1 MIRTK
6 KAYQAIAT
14 TVKRYLLSAIGPR
27 RLDSRPKK
35 CFATASRINLLRER
49 GSEVFMFDFLF
60 PNHPFGGHTLRLVAQ
75 AQQGGGDVFDIARA
89 MKGVEAGDKDA
100 WERSWLELAEKT
112 ESRAKAALAAGH
124 QRTAEQY
131 FFHANNYYRMSDVL
145 LTIAEEPK
153 RRERFRRAQEN
164 FRAALELHEP
174 KIEIVTVRC
183 GREEYDGYFCH
194 PVNPKPGKWP
204 AVLFLGGA
212 DAYAEEI
219 YFGGKQMLD
228 RGWAMLLVDTP
239 GRGSS
244 IYLKGIKTRPDYEV
258 PGKAC
263 IDYLVWRP
271 EVDPNRIALLGISMA
286 GYYAPRVAAFEKRL
300 KALIAWSGCYS
311 VLDDLYDFCAHL
323 QPVCQRLLGGVSHDK
338 ARELLRDF
346 TMAGIAKNITC
357 PTLITHGDKDTLMS
371 IEGAKKLFAEIGA
384 KDKTLKIYDQSDGG
398 GRIHCSHD
406 YWAHNLPYMLDW
418 LEERL

>member
-1 MIRTK
+1 
-6 KAYQAIAT
+6 
-14 TVKRYLLSAIGPR
+14 
-27 RLDSRPKK
+27 
-35 CFATASRINLLRER
+35 
-49 GSEVFMFDFLF
+49 MFDFLF
-60 PNHPFGGHTLRLVAQ
+60 PAHPFGGHTLRLVAQ
-75 AQQGGGDVFDIARA
+75 AQQGGADVFDIARA
-89 MKGVEAGDKDA
+89 MRNVDAGDKEA
-100 WERSWLELAEKT
+100 WERAWLELARRT
-112 ESRAKAALAAGH
+112 EGRATEALAAGH
-124 QRTAEQY
+124 PRTAKQN
-131 FFHANNYYRMSDVL
+131 FFHASNYYRMSDVL

-153 RRERFRRAQEN
+153 RAERFRKAQDN
-164 FRAALELHEP
+164 FRAAAKLHEP
-174 KIEIVTVRC
+174 IIEVVSISC
-183 GREEYDGYFCH
+183 GDQAYDGYFCH

-263 IDYLVWRP
+263 IDYLISRP
-271 EVDPNRIALLGISMA
+271 EVDPNRVATLGISMA
-286 GYYAPRVAAFEKRL
+286 GYYAPRVAAFESRL
-300 KALIAWSGCYS
+300 KALVAWSGCYS

-323 QPVCQRLLGGVSHDK
+323 QPVCQRLLGGVGHQE
-338 ARELLRDF
+338 ARRLLKDF
-346 TMAGIAKNITC
+346 TMAGIAENITC
-357 PTLITHGDKDTLMS
+357 PTLITHGGKDTLMS
-371 IEGAKKLFAEIGA
+371 IEGAKRLYDEIGA
-384 KDKTLKIYDQSDGG
+384 KDKTLRIYDDPNDG

-406 YWAHNLPYMLDW
+406 YWAHNVPFMLDW

>member
-1 MIRTK
+1 
-6 KAYQAIAT
+6 
-14 TVKRYLLSAIGPR
+14 
-27 RLDSRPKK
+27 
-35 CFATASRINLLRER
+35 
-49 GSEVFMFDFLF
+49 MFDFLF

-89 MKGVEAGDKDA
+89 MKSVAAGDKDA
-100 WERSWLELAEKT
+100 WERSWLELAQKT
-112 ESRAKAALAAGH
+112 ELKAQDALAAGH
-124 QRTAEQY
+124 RITARQY
-131 FFHANNYYRMSDVL
+131 FFHASNYYRMSDVL
-145 LTIAEEPK
+145 LTIAEEP
-153 RRERFRRAQEN
+153 RRAERFTKSREN
-164 FRAALELHEP
+164 FRAAAKLNDAV
-174 KIEIVTVRC
+174 IEVIRVRC
-183 GREEYDGYFCH
+183 GAEEYDGYFCH
-194 PVNPKPGKWP
+194 PAKPKASKWP

-263 IDYLVWRP
+263 IDYLVSRP
-271 EVDPNRIALLGISMA
+271 EVDPNRLALLGISMA

-300 KALIAWSGCYS
+300 KALVAWSGCYS
-311 VLDDLYDFCAHL
+311 ILDDLYDWCAHL
-323 QPVCQRLLGGVSHDK
+323 QPVCQRLLGGVSHEE
-338 ARELLRDF
+338 ARRLLKEF

-371 IEGAKKLFAEIGA
+371 VEGAKRLFNEIGA
-384 KDKTLKIYDQSDGG
+384 QDKTLKVYGAEDGG